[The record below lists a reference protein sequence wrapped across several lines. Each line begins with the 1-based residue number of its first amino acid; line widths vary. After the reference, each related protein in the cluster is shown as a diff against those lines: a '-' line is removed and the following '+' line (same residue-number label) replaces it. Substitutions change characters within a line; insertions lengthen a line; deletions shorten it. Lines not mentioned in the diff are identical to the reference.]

1 MLHFLKTYN
10 MFLTAWCVS
19 YIICFPFSTVFTIYF
34 QLFYSVLLGAR
45 GRTRTDTPL
54 RVQDFESSASTIPPL
69 GQSCCLFRVA
79 YLTSLNFILPLFFT
93 CFSMFFTTLFF
104 LVPQAGLE
112 PARPCDQ
119 RILSPVRLP
128 FHHWGNSCC
137 VTS

>member
-1 MLHFLKTYN
+1 

-34 QLFYSVLLGAR
+34 QLFYFVLLGAR

-79 YLTSLNFILPLFFT
+79 YFMLHILHQSISFYYIFSLVFQCFFSLRCVSKTFPLFISCT
-93 CFSMFFTTLFF
+93 SRMTTITNVFRF
-104 LVPQAGLE
+104 
-112 PARPCDQ
+112 
-119 RILSPVRLP
+119 VR
-128 FHHWGNSCC
+128 
-137 VTS
+137 